1 MGPYVAVLEG
11 VQADQDFCRVAFHL
25 QNYYSKKQCCH
36 YCGVIQWTSRYPAP
50 GEPNDPSD
58 LYTNFNEDQNRG
70 NPSCKIDSCVIVF
83 SCHFGLEW
91 TVQYLSV
98 SLHPRIVDLATFV
111 AINGPSPLCNVV
123 GFSPDSALI
132 QEVCC
137 FYGTLF
143 S

>member
-83 SCHFGLEW
+83 SCHFWLGMDRSISFRFFTSQDSGLGYIRCYQW
-91 TVQYLSV
+91 SFT
-98 SLHPRIVDLATFV
+98 
-111 AINGPSPLCNVV
+111 
-123 GFSPDSALI
+123 
-132 QEVCC
+132 
-137 FYGTLF
+137 TLQCGWLF
-143 S
+143 P